1 MITKDIARLAIVRG
15 AILLGHFDDIDH
27 QKFFVVIGEN
37 ENQLIGF
44 FFINS
49 NIHNSIK
56 QKQAQLEMQMPIKK
70 SQYPFLKY
78 DSWIGANKITTIS
91 KDKIASDIITK
102 STQIK
107 GNLTD
112 DDLSLLL
119 DAIRSSKLFSKIEK
133 ETFFK

>member
-1 MITKDIARLAIVRG
+1 MISKDLAQLAIVRG

-37 ENQLIGF
+37 DDQLIGF

-49 NIHNSIK
+49 NIHHSIK
-56 QKQAQLEMQMPIKK
+56 QKQALFEMQMPIKK
-70 SQYPFLKY
+70 SKYSFLKY
-78 DSWIGANKITTIS
+78 DSWIGANKIITIS

-102 STQIK
+102 TTQIK
-107 GNLTD
+107 GNLTE
-112 DDLSLLL
+112 DDLSMLL